1 MTAIA
6 QAILFP
12 GEPAYKTVALATLAF
27 AVLATIITVMAIVA
41 TTVSDYEATE
51 RQECEI
57 RVAQLDV
64 MTAVNEEEQET
75 DGLQKLRNHILTL
88 EEENDCFVDYL
99 REQKVPKEEYDG
111 MVACLNCEQLYL
123 LLSEHRDMMAEHV
136 RLRNWFHKR
145 CSKREACL
153 KLADL
158 AAKLKTFS
166 QQRAPFNLDAVKNPR
181 SDS

>member
-6 QAILFP
+6 QAILFS

-51 RQECEI
+51 QECEI

-88 EEENDCFVDYL
+88 E
-99 REQKVPKEEYDG
+99 
-111 MVACLNCEQLYL
+111 
-123 LLSEHRDMMAEHV
+123 
-136 RLRNWFHKR
+136 
-145 CSKREACL
+145 
-153 KLADL
+153 
-158 AAKLKTFS
+158 
-166 QQRAPFNLDAVKNPR
+166 
-181 SDS
+181 